1 MEIIHKIDYNIYL
14 KMLEIKNSNLDYIF
28 KIITNIMHPIIV
40 CIILAL
46 IYFFLKNPLGKNKIE
61 EKNNSINIK
70 NILYILIPVF
80 TAVFVFI
87 IKNIVQRLRPEINN
101 VDISGYSFPSGHS
114 NMAFTIATLSMF
126 LILQNNNLKIYIKHI
141 LIILIYILAVMIG
154 FSRIY
159 LTAHYF
165 SDVLI
170 GGIIGIIITIY
181 CLIQI
186 NKKIIN
192 KEENGKK

>member
-1 MEIIHKIDYNIYL
+1 MEIIHNIDYNIYL
-14 KMLEIKNSNLDYIF
+14 KMLEIKNNNLDYIF

-40 CIILAL
+40 CIILTL
-46 IYFFLKNPLGKNKIE
+46 IYIFLENPLGKNKIE
-61 EKNNSINIK
+61 EKNHSINIK
-70 NILYILIPVF
+70 NILYILIPMF
-80 TAVFVFI
+80 TAIFVFI
-87 IKNIVQRLRPEINN
+87 IKNIVQRLRPEINS

-126 LILQNNNLKIYIKHI
+126 LILQNNNLKIYIKYI
-141 LIILIYILAVMIG
+141 FIILICILAVMIG

-192 KEENGKK
+192 KEENGRK